1 MYSAPETQINLWK
14 NLWENDEN
22 HYWDRDGPST
32 DLGEYL
38 ASPQFN
44 EDLRHEGSNSTQR
57 VLVPVGIPHHE
68 CLRLQIVD

>member
-1 MYSAPETQINLWK
+1 MYSSPETQINLWK
-14 NLWENDEN
+14 NLWENGEN

-44 EDLRHEGSNSTQR
+44 EDSRYEGSNSTKR
-57 VLVPVGIPHHE
+57 VLVPVRSRATRIHE
-68 CLRLQIVD
+68 L